1 MKMDELIA
9 DYDFQLDEAPCAPGW
24 ALYSVKIILPGD
36 ISAVFPYLN
45 AILDD
50 TLYDQENHILIGS
63 ENDRRYAYRSNEI
76 RVAGVADY
84 AQARQV
90 AGEVVDEVNRVW
102 QERGNITPSFA
113 ERKLPMVI
121 DIYRILPKTNC
132 KQCGYATCLAY
143 ADDLRNGIAQ
153 LEQCL
158 PLSEPERAEN
168 RGQILNLLSSS

>member
-1 MKMDELIA
+1 MDKLIA

-24 ALYSVKIILPGD
+24 ALYSVQIILPGD

-45 AILDD
+45 AVLDD
-50 TLYDQENHILIGS
+50 TLYDHENHILIGS
-63 ENDRRYAYRSNEI
+63 EDDRRFAFRSNEI

-90 AGEVVDEVNRVW
+90 AGEVVDRVNRVW
-102 QERGNITPSFA
+102 QERANIMPNFA
-113 ERKLPMVI
+113 ERKLPTVI
-121 DIYRILPKTNC
+121 DIYQILPKTNC

-158 PLSEPERAEN
+158 PLSEPECAEN
-168 RGQILNLLSSS
+168 RGHMLSLLSSS